1 MPPED
6 AIKVNLD
13 SIKENLLRLEKIVE
27 KHIEYE
33 DAKFNKLEDRVG
45 NIENWKI
52 AFVAKFSVYS
62 SIALFLGTLASQL
75 AIWAITR

>member
-6 AIKVNLD
+6 AIKVSLD
-13 SIKENLLRLEKIVE
+13 NIKENLLRLEKIVE

-62 SIALFLGTLASQL
+62 SIALFLGTFAAQL
-75 AIWAITR
+75 AVWAITK